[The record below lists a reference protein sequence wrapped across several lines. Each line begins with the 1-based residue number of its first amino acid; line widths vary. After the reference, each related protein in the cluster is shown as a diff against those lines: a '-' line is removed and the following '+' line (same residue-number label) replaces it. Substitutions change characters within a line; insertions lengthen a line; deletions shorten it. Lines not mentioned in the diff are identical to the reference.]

1 VTIKRSTLRG
11 TALIALDVVAP
22 GVTRAASATGEIR
35 QPVVDRDAAYRFRI
49 EEYQILYE
57 AAIVPSGAP
66 SHSPAGRH

>member
-1 VTIKRSTLRG
+1 
-11 TALIALDVVAP
+11 
-22 GVTRAASATGEIR
+22 
-35 QPVVDRDAAYRFRI
+35 VVDRAAAYRFRI